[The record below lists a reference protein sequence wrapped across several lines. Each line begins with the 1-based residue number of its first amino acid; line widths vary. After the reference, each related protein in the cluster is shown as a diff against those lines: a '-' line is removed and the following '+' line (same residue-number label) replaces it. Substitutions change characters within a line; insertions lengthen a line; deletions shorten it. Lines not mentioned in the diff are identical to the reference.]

1 MAGERVTAARLAL
14 TGVGGAP
21 VRAREAEALLAGQ
34 PLTPPVL
41 ADVAAAVR
49 RAIDPGSDIHASAD
63 YRRRVAGVLAGRVLL
78 QAAARAKGAA
88 GG

>member
-1 MAGERVTAARLAL
+1 
-14 TGVGGAP
+14 
-21 VRAREAEALLAGQ
+21 
-34 PLTPPVL
+34 VL